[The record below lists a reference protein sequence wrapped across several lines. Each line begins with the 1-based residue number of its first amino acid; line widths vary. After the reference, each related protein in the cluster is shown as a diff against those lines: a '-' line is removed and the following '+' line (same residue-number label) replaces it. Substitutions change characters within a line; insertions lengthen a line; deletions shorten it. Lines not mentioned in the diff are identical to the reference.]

1 MSWQIGK
8 LHLADCFIRYNA
20 KQRYIEFNIRK
31 IFFFYTIRKNIKVL
45 YIQLCTWNHFEL
57 TVTKLK
63 NRLRAQKVNN
73 NNINIL
79 TNLNIII
86 KSSSLHQSVFNHLES
101 KFKNLKNL
109 SSSSIAYNLN
119 YHYFNHRLDL
129 NAFLSRK
136 DVSILVRWLL
146 FPVDRRFSQPVIR
159 CVGQEQIACTRSSTR
174 EGSGGALSLRDK
186 RKLEGEGAAFIIAFY
201 FHLPIVPWQLSHL
214 YPLFLIRDR
223 SYEFKSK
230 LKSFLPFRAARW
242 KWRFEM
248 EIENIIFLIY
258 RKELYL
264 FIFPCNVSDRCLFG
278 LL

>member
-1 MSWQIGK
+1 M
-8 LHLADCFIRYNA
+8 
-20 KQRYIEFNIRK
+20 
-31 IFFFYTIRKNIKVL
+31 
-45 YIQLCTWNHFEL
+45 
-57 TVTKLK
+57 K

-73 NNINIL
+73 NNIIL

-101 KFKNLKNL
+101 KFKNLKNP

-146 FPVDRRFSQPVIR
+146 FPVDRHFSQSVIR

-214 YPLFLIRDR
+214 YPLFLIHDR

-230 LKSFLPFRAARW
+230 LKSY
-242 KWRFEM
+242 RFEQRD
-248 EIENIIFLIY
+248 ENG
-258 RKELYL
+258 
-264 FIFPCNVSDRCLFG
+264 VSKWKLKI
-278 LL
+278 

>member
-1 MSWQIGK
+1 M
-8 LHLADCFIRYNA
+8 
-20 KQRYIEFNIRK
+20 
-31 IFFFYTIRKNIKVL
+31 
-45 YIQLCTWNHFEL
+45 
-57 TVTKLK
+57 K

-73 NNINIL
+73 NNIIL

-101 KFKNLKNL
+101 KFKNLKNR

-186 RKLEGEGAAFIIAFY
+186 RKLEREGAAFIIAFY

-264 FIFPCNVSDRCLFG
+264 FIFSCNNRCLFG